1 MSDLISRQAVIEA
14 LLEKGQASK
23 RYRIG
28 DFWELNFEEIREA
41 ISTVPSAQTEKRT
54 DKRTGTHACEN
65 TCEIERKSND
75 MISRQAAIHA
85 LAKEMPSLTTPD
97 GSGEFDHDIQITDEA
112 FVDCMRIINE
122 LPSAEPDLSEYSD
135 NLWRNA
141 YERGK
146 RDALAER
153 KTGRWIFGHTLG
165 HSWMK
170 CSECLVSQDGQT
182 ACFSYCPNCG
192 AMMKEGEE
200 HD

>member
-1 MSDLISRQAVIEA
+1 MDDLISRKALMKEFSDFVRESNNSDFAQTPTWNDAVS
-14 LLEKGQASK
+14 LVGSM
-23 RYRIG
+23 
-28 DFWELNFEEIREA
+28 
-41 ISTVPSAQTEKRT
+41 PSAYPEKCT
-54 DKRTGTHACEN
+54 DKRTETHACEN
-65 TCEIERKSND
+65 TCEIERKLND
-75 MISRQAAIHA
+75 MISRADA
-85 LAKEMPSLTTPD
+85 LSCFHDWIDAHGDVHTADEMP
-97 GSGEFDHDIQITDEA
+97 EYQ
-112 FVDCMRIINE
+112 RIE
-122 LPSAEPDLSEYSD
+122 QLPSAQLDLSEYSD
-135 NLWRNA
+135 KLWRNA

-192 AMMKEGEE
+192 AMMVNGGEE